1 VIAIK
6 LGLDWRADWRL
17 SLRGQEREWKGRIV
31 RIVCMMEKRTKH
43 LMAYA

>member
-6 LGLDWRADWRL
+6 LDLDWGADWRF
-17 SLRGQEREWKGRIV
+17 SQRGQERERGGRIV